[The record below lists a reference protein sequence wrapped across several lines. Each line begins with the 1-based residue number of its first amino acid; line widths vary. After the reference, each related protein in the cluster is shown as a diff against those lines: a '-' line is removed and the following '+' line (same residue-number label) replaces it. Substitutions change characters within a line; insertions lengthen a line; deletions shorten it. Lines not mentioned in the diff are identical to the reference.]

1 MHLVNHIFYTHTKL
15 EEEIVKFPSS
25 KTIMIQLF
33 CADFNTN
40 IIKKILLHL
49 KESLPDAT
57 IIGASSS
64 GGINNGKLSNDK
76 ILISFCFFEHTSLEV
91 YYYPKANY
99 SQGLKA
105 AKNII
110 KSDTKACIVFSEAF
124 KNDSE
129 GFLDAFTKT
138 NKSLIIAGGYAGGKN
153 RGKETFI
160 IKDNTIYKE
169 GIVLLSLNSTE
180 LNVYPDYSLTWS
192 TVGKEMQ
199 VTKCENNII
208 YELDTKPIQEVYSHY
223 LGKQIASQLPSYEYE
238 FPLIKIE
245 NTMNI
250 ARSIREKTQDNAYL
264 FSGTIEEGDKVK
276 FSVTHETDSLNDTYK
291 HQERILENPIEAL
304 FIYSCT
310 ARKEFINDEKHNE
323 FTILD
328 KVAYNSGF
336 FTYGEFFYNKGKT
349 HLLNNTSTTLSLCEN
364 NINKKIETNKEQEV
378 LSKKISVQT
387 HLIDTIQEELTS
399 SLDLLN
405 QYKIALDESS
415 IVSKTDAQGKII
427 YVNDKFCRT
436 SGYTKE
442 ELLGQNHN
450 IIRHPDTPNSLFVNM
465 WNTLTKGKV
474 WQNTFKN
481 RNKKGEEY
489 YVKAVMI
496 PIFDKTGK
504 IIEYISIRT
513 DVSEIFLKDK
523 IIKEALVDKLT
534 QVSNREA
541 LLKLFEKK
549 EKKYLLILINL
560 DRFSEINNY
569 FGYNIGDNVLKLFT
583 KNLKTIFGNNI
594 FRIAGDEFAIVSKR
608 PKDWESLL
616 KSINFKILELEN
628 INYKIAKYDIS
639 INTTSGMA
647 FAKGKN
653 IYTLAHI
660 ALKEAKEKRKKIVF
674 FNAESSLKEK
684 IRNNIIMI
692 EKIKQAIIEDRIVPF
707 YQAIVDN
714 KTKKVSKYEALIRL
728 IDRDGKVLTPNLF
741 LKHAKKAKLYG
752 ELTKIMIEKTF
763 KKFEKLDFEFSINLT
778 IQDILSY
785 TTRKFLYERLKEYK
799 CGSRLI
805 LEIVESE
812 GIENFEDIISF
823 INKVKRFGCKVA
835 IDDFGSGYSNFSYL
849 AKLKVDFI
857 KIDGSLIKNIHKDEN
872 QKNIVESILLFT
884 KKQGLETVAEF
895 VENEEI
901 FNVLQKLDV
910 NYSQGYHFSKPQ
922 EDLQN

>member
-15 EEEIVKFPSS
+15 EEEILNFPSS

-33 CADFNTN
+33 CADFNTK
-40 IIKKILLHL
+40 IIQKILLHL
-49 KESLPDAT
+49 QESLPDAVL
-57 IIGASSS
+57 IGASSA
-64 GGINNGKLSNDK
+64 GGINNGKLCNDR
-76 ILISFCFFEHTSLEV
+76 ILISFCFFEHTRV
-91 YYYPKANY
+91 KAYYYPKANY

-110 KSDTKACIVFSEAF
+110 KRDTKVCIIFSETF

-129 GFLDAFTKT
+129 GFLDAFTKN
-138 NKSLIIAGGYAGGKN
+138 NKSLVIAGGCASGEDH
-153 RGKETFI
+153 GKENFI

-180 LNVYPDYSLTWS
+180 LNVYSDYSLTWS
-192 TVGKEMQ
+192 TVGKEML
-199 VTKCENNII
+199 VSRCENNII
-208 YELDTKPIQEVYSHY
+208 YELDNKPIQEVYSHY
-223 LGKQIASQLPSYEYE
+223 LGKQIAAQLPNFDYE
-238 FPLIKIE
+238 FPLIKTE
-245 NTMNI
+245 KTMNV
-250 ARSIREKTQDNAYL
+250 ALSIREKTQDNAYL
-264 FSGTIEEGDKVK
+264 FSGKIQEGDRVK

-291 HQERILENPIEAL
+291 HQERILQNPIEVLFVYSCSARKH
-304 FIYSCT
+304 FIY
-310 ARKEFINDEKHNE
+310 DETHNE
-323 FTILD
+323 FTILN
-328 KVAYNSGF
+328 KVGKNSGF
-336 FTYGEFFYNKGKT
+336 FTYGEFFNNNGKT
-349 HLLNNTSTTLSLCEN
+349 YLLNNTSTTLSLSEN

-378 LSKKISVQT
+378 LSKKISAQT

-399 SLDLLN
+399 SQDLLN
-405 QYKIALDESS
+405 QYKIALDESA
-415 IVSKTDAQGKII
+415 IVSKTDAQGQII
-427 YVNDKFCRT
+427 YVNDKFCQT
-436 SGYTKE
+436 SGYTRE
-442 ELLGQNHN
+442 ELMGQNHN
-450 IIRHPDTPNSLFVNM
+450 IIRHPDTPTSLFVNM
-465 WNTLTKGKV
+465 WNALIKGKV

-481 RNKKGEEY
+481 KNKKGEEY

-496 PIFDKTGK
+496 PIFDKKGK

-523 IIKEALVDKLT
+523 IIKEGLIDKLT
-534 QVSNREA
+534 QVNNREA

-583 KNLKTIFGNNI
+583 KNLKEIFGNNI
-594 FRIAGDEFAIVSKR
+594 FRITGDEFAIVSKR
-608 PKDWESLL
+608 PKEWESLL

-628 INYKIAKYDIS
+628 LHYKIAKYDIS

-660 ALKEAKEKRKKIVF
+660 ALKEAKEQRKKIVF
-674 FNAESSLKEK
+674 FNAETSLKEK

-692 EKIKQAIIEDRIVPF
+692 EKIKQAITEDRIVPY

-728 IDRDGKVLTPNLF
+728 IDRDGKVLSPYLF
-741 LKHAKKAKLYG
+741 LEHAKKAKLYG

-763 KKFEKLDFEFSINLT
+763 KKFKDLDFEFSINLT

-785 TTRKFLYERLKEYK
+785 TTRKYLYDKLEEYK

-823 INKVKRFGCKVA
+823 INKVKRYGCKVA

-884 KKQGLETVAEF
+884 KKQGLKTVAEF

-901 FNVLQKLDV
+901 FNVLKELDLD
-910 NYSQGYHFSKPQ
+910 YSQGYYFSKPQ
-922 EDLQN
+922 KDL